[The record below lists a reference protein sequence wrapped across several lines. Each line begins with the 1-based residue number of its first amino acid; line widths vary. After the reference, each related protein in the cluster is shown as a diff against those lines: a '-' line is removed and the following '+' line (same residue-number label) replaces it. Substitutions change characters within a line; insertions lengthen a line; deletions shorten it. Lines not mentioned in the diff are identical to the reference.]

1 MCPSDLEMKAIKD
14 EYSLYCTGEIK
25 NCLIALQVIVKEK
38 ECGEMF
44 LWDPQ
49 VQSRE
54 DQELSWLCSINTPT
68 SGRRWSVLWLSEV
81 CKIVQLR
88 PKQHKIHLRNG
99 GQKVGRRAEE
109 HQEQLLSFVR
119 FSQLCGGQPLTPG
132 QVQQTSVI
140 PLVRAIAWLLPVH
153 CFLTAACKHYRS
165 TLEFHYLI
173 CCTGVTQPGI
183 WALYHIISST
193 AIFAGLLWER
203 RNALACSK
211 GECEQ
216 RHTVKQAVLGA
227 SSWRLAWGS
236 AASDLGTESSPAAG
250 VL

>member
-1 MCPSDLEMKAIKD
+1 MGSSSSVQRRSRTELVVLYKYTHFWQEMVCPLAKWSLQNCAAETKATQDPFAEWWAEGGKKSRGAPGAASKLCEIFSAVWRAATD
-14 EYSLYCTGEIK
+14 PRTGAANIR
-25 NCLIALQVIVKEK
+25 
-38 ECGEMF
+38 
-44 LWDPQ
+44 D
-49 VQSRE
+49 
-54 DQELSWLCSINTPT
+54 TT
-68 SGRRWSVLWLSEV
+68 
-81 CKIVQLR
+81 
-88 PKQHKIHLRNG
+88 
-99 GQKVGRRAEE
+99 
-109 HQEQLLSFVR
+109 
-119 FSQLCGGQPLTPG
+119 
-132 QVQQTSVI
+132 
-140 PLVRAIAWLLPVH
+140 VRAIAWLLPVH